1 MPALCTDYDFK
12 KLDGTY
18 ILPPIL
24 YPDGK
29 YYLKLGHG
37 DHFEIIIQNLEEIK
51 NWYKNGNGVPEAVE
65 TLASFIT
72 ESLIPT
78 IKVLSVTG
86 GCCVTSNVSFFL
98 TQNYVSRFKIDKQFN
113 FFPFQPLQTVDKL
126 APYIEEVYP
135 GFVLATGGCGYAAK
149 GSDEIGRIAA
159 KLCTKGEWTCLE
171 ISQTDTKIRW
181 RTRQNK
187 E

>member
-37 DHFEIIIQNLEEIK
+37 DHFEIIIQNLEQMK
-51 NWYKNGNGVPEAVE
+51 NWYKNGHGVPEAVE

-86 GCCVTSNVSFFL
+86 GCCVTSNVSYF
-98 TQNYVSRFKIDKQFN
+98 
-113 FFPFQPLQTVDKL
+113 
-126 APYIEEVYP
+126 
-135 GFVLATGGCGYAAK
+135 
-149 GSDEIGRIAA
+149 
-159 KLCTKGEWTCLE
+159 
-171 ISQTDTKIRW
+171 
-181 RTRQNK
+181 
-187 E
+187 